1 MKININEV
9 NKNIYN
15 FFTTKRINYFIVAG
29 LIFLAIIS
37 LVLHMLLNNCLVDIT
52 SIFGNFFT
60 EMLGVILTVVVIK
73 WLIDLPKTKFK
84 NEAKFDIDS
93 LVFTSNSIIL
103 DLKGLEEEV
112 ITVTELNL
120 KDQTKDSFYQY
131 IENSKQVLK
140 NVDRQKLEINLLDTD
155 SQSFEKL
162 LVEAK
167 ELSTKL
173 EDFKYN
179 FDSLFTSEQKEYFIK
194 CRKAIKQLINY
205 LSEFKNLKS
214 DSPYKGH
221 YYLRIAGTIL
231 YYLDNIY
238 KLQESF

>member
-1 MKININEV
+1 
-9 NKNIYN
+9 
-15 FFTTKRINYFIVAG
+15 
-29 LIFLAIIS
+29 
-37 LVLHMLLNNCLVDIT
+37 
-52 SIFGNFFT
+52 
-60 EMLGVILTVVVIK
+60 MLGVILTVVVIK

-140 NVDRQKLEINLLDTD
+140 NVDREKLEVNLLDTD

-194 CRKAIKQLINY
+194 CRK
-205 LSEFKNLKS
+205 S
-214 DSPYKGH
+214 D
-221 YYLRIAGTIL
+221 
-231 YYLDNIY
+231 
-238 KLQESF
+238 

>member
-73 WLIDLPKTKFK
+73 WLIDLPKIKFK

-140 NVDRQKLEINLLDTD
+140 NVDREKLEVNLLDTD

-194 CRKAIKQLINY
+194 CRK
-205 LSEFKNLKS
+205 S
-214 DSPYKGH
+214 D
-221 YYLRIAGTIL
+221 
-231 YYLDNIY
+231 
-238 KLQESF
+238 